1 MLGCDVDD
9 VVNAFS
15 RNAEIG
21 NVKRLR
27 VNLSVGRNNEK
38 LAELVKINVRRR
50 ENCLV
55 QVLAGSC
62 AVVVPG
68 KNVDRENRGHES
80 DQRQE

>member
-1 MLGCDVDD
+1 MLGCDVDH

-15 RNAEIG
+15 RNGEIE

-27 VNLSVGRNNEK
+27 VNLSIGRNNEEF
-38 LAELVKINVRRR
+38 AELVKVNVRRR
-50 ENCLV
+50 ENCLA
-55 QVLAGSC
+55 QVLAGPC
-62 AVVVPG
+62 VVVVPG